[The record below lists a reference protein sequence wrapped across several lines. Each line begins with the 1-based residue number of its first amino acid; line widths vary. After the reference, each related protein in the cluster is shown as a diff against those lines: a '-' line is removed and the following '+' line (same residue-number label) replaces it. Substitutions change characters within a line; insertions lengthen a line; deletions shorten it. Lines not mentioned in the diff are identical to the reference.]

1 MALDLISF
9 QATALF
15 EGWDN
20 PLVRLLQPDDED
32 DGQAAR
38 RLLASALAAVENAV
52 TADAG
57 RPELTMAS
65 PSREPLARSWTI
77 YLLINT

>member
-38 RLLASALAAVENAV
+38 RLLASALAAVEAE
-52 TADAG
+52 DL
-57 RPELTMAS
+57 RQK
-65 PSREPLARSWTI
+65 
-77 YLLINT
+77 